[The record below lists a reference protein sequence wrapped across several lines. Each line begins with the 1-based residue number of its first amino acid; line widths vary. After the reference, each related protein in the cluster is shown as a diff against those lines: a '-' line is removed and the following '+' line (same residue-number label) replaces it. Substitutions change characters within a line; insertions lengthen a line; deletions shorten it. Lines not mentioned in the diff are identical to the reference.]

1 MRRSGEFYFAMA
13 LESGPRE
20 ERMKLFEP
28 LAGTPERAEIRDAI
42 RAICDRF
49 DDAYWAEK
57 DRTHSF
63 PHEFAKAVAEGGWLG
78 IAMPA
83 EYGGAGLGVTE
94 ACIMMQEIGRSAGAF
109 AACSTV
115 HINIFGLH
123 SIVKHGTD
131 RQRAEWLPAI
141 IDGSSRACFGV
152 TEPDAGLD
160 TSRIKTR
167 AILKGDH
174 YIVSG
179 QKIWTSTA
187 QQADKVVLLARTTP
201 VEQCARPAD
210 GLSLFYADLDR
221 SAVEIREIPKMGRH
235 AVNSNQVFYDNM
247 VVPVECRIGEEGRG
261 FRYILDSLNPERI
274 LNAAEVIGMGRRA
287 LEKAVAYADERVV
300 FGRKIGQN
308 QSIQHPLAECWS
320 ELYAAELMTL
330 HAAELYD
337 SGQPCGAQAN
347 AAKYLAADAGFHAC
361 DRAIRTHGGMG
372 YAAEYHVE
380 RYFREMM
387 ATQLAPVSREMIL
400 CFIAERE
407 LGLPKSY

>member
-1 MRRSGEFYFAMA
+1 M
-13 LESGPRE
+13 PRQ
-20 ERMKLFEP
+20 FEP
-28 LAGTPERAEIRDAI
+28 LASTPERAAIRDAI

-63 PHEFAKAVAEGGWLG
+63 PHEFAKAIAEGGWLG

-94 ACIMMQEIGRSAGAF
+94 AAIMMQEIGHSAGAF

-123 SIVKHGTD
+123 SIVRHGTE
-131 RQRAEWLPAI
+131 RQKAEWLPAI

-160 TSRIKTR
+160 TSKIKTR
-167 AILKGDH
+167 AVRHGDH
-174 YIVSG
+174 YRVSG

-201 VEQCARPAD
+201 IEQCARPTD
-210 GLSLFYADLDR
+210 GLTLFYADLDR
-221 SAVEIREIPKMGRH
+221 SAVEIREIAKMGRH
-235 AVNSNQVFYDNM
+235 AVNSNQVFYDEM
-247 VVPVECRIGEEGRG
+247 IVPVECRIGEEGRG

-274 LNAAEVIGMGRRA
+274 LNAAEVVGMGRRA

-337 SGQPCGAQAN
+337 AGEACGAQAN
-347 AAKYLAADAGFHAC
+347 AAKYLAADAGFRAC

-380 RYFREMM
+380 RYFREMV